1 MAAMRRWMSRAISVA
16 VAAAAAAA
24 AATAAAAAVRGDEDG
39 HTKRDGDAG
48 APADVDFVPDTTR
61 HVYQST
67 RNSEPQILDP

>member
-24 AATAAAAAVRGDEDG
+24 AAAAVRGDEDG
-39 HTKRDGDAG
+39 NTKRDGDAG

-67 RNSEPQILDP
+67 RNSEPQIPDP